1 VYNLAYGYRG
11 KLVEVRDCHGRVYR
25 GLIEHVTPRGFYL
38 RGRGFGGAFF
48 PFFSVASIIL
58 LSSLFI

>member
-1 VYNLAYGYRG
+1 MYNLACRYRG

-25 GLIEHVTPRGFYL
+25 GVIEDVTPKGFYL
-38 RGRGFGGAFF
+38 RGRGFGGTF

-58 LSSLFI
+58 LSSLFFI